1 MSKPVNP
8 AVIGGFTIGAV
19 ALLVLALMIF
29 GAGQELNADKV
40 KYVVFFD
47 SSLNGLEVGAP
58 VKMQGVKIGQ
68 VKEISLQV
76 DAKHGKLFKPVVL
89 EIDRGSFSDFSGQA
103 LPKRPSHKELKEG
116 RDRLVKLGMRAR
128 LEMQSLLTGLLYV
141 DLNFYPDKEPVFVGL
156 AHDDLLEV
164 PGVPTTTDEIKNTAE
179 DFMNK
184 IRAMP
189 LDQIVKDFADSLHEV
204 KELLVSE
211 DVKKSRKAMADT
223 LVELDQAAKTLNKN
237 LGPLLNNADQTMV
250 DTNELIKAM
259 QVMVQELQKE
269 VPLVMNSADK
279 TLNTATAAL
288 KKAEHSLQHIDDAVG
303 PQSELS
309 DTLDAV
315 KQAARAVRD
324 LGDYLERHPEALLS
338 GKEEN

>member
-8 AVIGGFTIGAV
+8 AVIGGFTIGAL

-47 SSLNGLEVGAP
+47 SSLNGLEIGAP

-68 VKEISLQV
+68 VTDISLQV
-76 DAKHGKLFKPVVL
+76 DTKRAKLFKPVVL
-89 EIDRGSFSDFSGQA
+89 EIDRTSFSDFSGQA
-103 LPKRPSHKELKEG
+103 LPKHPSFKELKEG

-141 DLNFYPDKEPVFVGL
+141 DLNLYPDKEPVFVGL
-156 AHDDLLEV
+156 AHDHLLEV

-184 IRAMP
+184 LRKMP
-189 LDQIVKDFADSLHEV
+189 LDRIVRDLADSLTEV
-204 KELLVSE
+204 KTLLASE
-211 DVKKSRKAMADT
+211 DIKKSRAAMADT
-223 LVELDQAAKTLNKN
+223 LIELDKATKTLNKN
-237 LGPLLNNADQTMV
+237 LGPLLQNTDKTV
-250 DTNELIKAM
+250 IDTNLLIQDTQAM
-259 QVMVQELQKE
+259 IQDLRKQLPEIMQHT
-269 VPLVMNSADK
+269 DG
-279 TLNTATAAL
+279 TLTAATSAL
-288 KKAEHSLQHIDDAVG
+288 KKAEDSLRHVDDAIG
-303 PQSELS
+303 PESALT

-315 KQAARAVRD
+315 EQAARAIRD
-324 LGDYLERHPEALLS
+324 LGDYLERHPESLLS
-338 GKEEN
+338 GKEN